1 MYVIIGCKSNSFIGF
16 SVFFHYLFLHL
27 RSHSRRNS
35 DVDMQALLNDI
46 ELDIQ
51 ELKCLMEAVSRKPDS
66 ALREVAKRNI
76 VQMRGRLDILLEQL
90 DRGAL
95 PENEL
100 PDRIINPMPEPV
112 SAAAAAAAEEE
123 EEEEE
128 IVVGNPE
135 KDEEP
140 VIVPEAP
147 EMPEP
152 EQLELPEVTVEP
164 AQSAEVSMKIET
176 STASTPILAERIKPA
191 GDLRRS
197 ISLND
202 SFRFS
207 RELFGGNM
215 EQMNHV
221 LQQIGEMHSLDA
233 ALVFLSSKIKVEE
246 ENEAKADLV
255 ELLKKYFI

>member
-76 VQMRGRLDILLEQL
+76 VQMRGRLDILLKQL
-90 DRGAL
+90 DRGAI

-112 SAAAAAAAEEE
+112 SAAA

-176 STASTPILAERIKPA
+176 NTASTPILAERIKTA

-207 RELFGGNM
+207 RELFGGSM

-246 ENEAKADLV
+246 ENEAKVDLV

>member
-112 SAAAAAAAEEE
+112 SAAAAGEE

-147 EMPEP
+147 EMPES

-176 STASTPILAERIKPA
+176 NTASTPILAERIKTA

-207 RELFGGNM
+207 RELFGGSM